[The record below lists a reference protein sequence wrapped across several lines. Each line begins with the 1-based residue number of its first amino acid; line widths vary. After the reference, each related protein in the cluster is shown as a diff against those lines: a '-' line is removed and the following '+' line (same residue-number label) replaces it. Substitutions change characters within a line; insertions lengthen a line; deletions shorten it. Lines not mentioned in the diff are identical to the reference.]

1 MAVVPRPVWIP
12 RESSVMNRVPSRGKR
27 DIPEVK
33 VIRFP
38 FAEETVFASLIPPF
52 VIRGRPEMV
61 WLLILVRM
69 VNEFLRPPRV
79 ELQFVPVSFA
89 GGGRRL
95 VQPVCCQS
103 VMIQGW
109 GRLLWQDR
117 VRPPV
122 ATSRC
127 HKSPMEKFRA
137 IRPRRPV
144 SAACRIGRRL
154 RSIVSRSDS
163 DEAGM
168 R

>member
-1 MAVVPRPVWIP
+1 VAVVPRPVWIP
-12 RESSVMNRVPSRGKR
+12 RESSVMKRVPSRGKR

-52 VIRGRPEMV
+52 VIRGRPAMV

-69 VNEFLRPPRV
+69 VNEFLRRGRV
-79 ELQFVPVSFA
+79 ELQFVPASFA

-95 VQPVCCQS
+95 VQPVYCQG
-103 VMIQGW
+103 VMILGW
-109 GRLLWQDR
+109 GRLLWRDR

-127 HKSPMEKFRA
+127 HKSPMEKFRTV
-137 IRPRRPV
+137 RPRQPV
-144 SAACRIGRRL
+144 SAVCRIGRR
-154 RSIVSRSDS
+154 SRSVAGRSDA